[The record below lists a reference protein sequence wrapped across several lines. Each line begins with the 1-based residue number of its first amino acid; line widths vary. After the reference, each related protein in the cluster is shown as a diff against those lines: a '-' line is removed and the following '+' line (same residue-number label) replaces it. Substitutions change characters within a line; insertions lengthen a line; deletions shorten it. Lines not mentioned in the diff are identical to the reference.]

1 MSKNFMILGSEVWET
16 EFVPHGPRRSISP
29 ESKFQFSQTGGPN
42 FLQNHKLNQIKPS
55 NLKKLLEVVRVCMEP
70 RNYRFHLGPKILS
83 SQKSR
88 VLAPI
93 FTNMTHLI

>member
-1 MSKNFMILGSEVWET
+1 MILGSEVWET

-70 RNYRFHLGPKILS
+70 RNYRFHLGSKILS